1 MHHYNCC
8 CKGTGFSLPSL
19 TFLDITQTS
28 ESAEPDIKW
37 TSSSLV
43 QSLRCLFLAHLFRS
57 VHCPQNSQRARRY
70 WHRYWHCMECSGFFW
85 DYSFL
90 LTCVLLSTLLFLQ
103 MPQNTYIH
111 QAKTVITDE
120 FFVPLRHAL
129 SRCHPSPTVGENG
142 SDRQFFGC
150 VLHVWKGRKCG
161 EQGLDIVRSSYEK
174 TMLYISCIQWFCH
187 PVAQCSFVNAKHI
200 AGTIFNLHLRL
211 VNVVTVTEKMWIF
224 HLKCALE
231 QHWNP
236 KKISTE

>member
-1 MHHYNCC
+1 MN
-8 CKGTGFSLPSL
+8 FQLPR
-19 TFLDITQTS
+19 TK
-28 ESAEPDIKW
+28 SAM
-37 TSSSLV
+37 SVFSSLV
-43 QSLRCLFLAHLFRS
+43 QISSLTK
-57 VHCPQNSQRARRY
+57 NSQRARRY

-150 VLHVWKGRKCG
+150 VPHVWKGRKCG
-161 EQGLDIVRSSYEK
+161 ERGLDIVQSSYEK

-211 VNVVTVTEKMWIF
+211 VNVVTVTEKNVNISFEMCF
-224 HLKCALE
+224 GAALK
-231 QHWNP
+231 
-236 KKISTE
+236 S